1 MADEHSAR
9 TRADY
14 VVVGAGSSGCIV
26 ARRLADAGAS
36 VILLEAGGSDRSM
49 IVRKPGMVAVMHAI
63 PEVKKRFD
71 WGYYS
76 TPQESALNR
85 KIPQVR
91 GKVLGGSSAVNGMI
105 FVRGNRQNFD
115 DWAAEGCTGWS
126 YADVLSSY
134 RRLENW
140 EDGATEYRGGGG
152 GLQVTR
158 VAGLA
163 PASEAFMDS
172 LARVTG
178 TKRLDDYNGPEQEG
192 VGPFQQSVGGGVRNS
207 SSIAFLD
214 GKEPANLTVRTG
226 ATVARV
232 VISGGRATG
241 VELITPAGRE
251 IIHANQEV
259 VLSAGVYGSAQILML
274 SGVGPAAHL
283 RQVGV
288 DVVADLP
295 VGDNLHDHLFAPMTF
310 TTRSALHRGTAP
322 YFARSLAKEYLGGGG
337 WMSHTVFDAVG
348 FVRSAQA
355 TTIPDIQIHVL
366 PWAYPT
372 PNQDAPIRH
381 HVHKKPALTLMS
393 TLIYPHSRGTVR
405 LASADPSA
413 APLIDPGYL
422 RDPRDT
428 EVLLDG
434 MEIIRESMSGRELA
448 ADVAELHPGGA
459 YRDRAALAKELP
471 NRATTVYHPVGSCRM
486 GVDDAAVVDPQLR
499 VRGISGLRVADS
511 SIMPSI
517 TGGNTNAPA
526 LMIGEHAAAIMTGPP
541 GRGA

>member
-1 MADEHSAR
+1 MTDEGSAGQ
-9 TRADY
+9 RADY
-14 VVVGAGSSGCIV
+14 VVAGAGSSGCVV

-49 IVRKPGMVAVMHAI
+49 MVRKPGMVAVMHAV

-76 TPQESALNR
+76 TPQVDALGR

-91 GKVLGGSSAVNGMI
+91 GKVLGGSSSINGMI

-115 DWAAEGCTGWS
+115 DWAADGCPGWS
-126 YADVLSSY
+126 YADVLKSY

-140 EDGATEYRGGGG
+140 EDGPTDHRGSGGPV
-152 GLQVTR
+152 QVTR
-158 VAGLA
+158 VQGLA
-163 PASEAFMDS
+163 PASDAFIDA
-172 LARVTG
+172 LARVSG
-178 TKRLDDYNGPEQEG
+178 TKRVADYNGPEQEG
-192 VGPFQQSVGGGVRNS
+192 VGPFQQSVGGGVRYS
-207 SSIAFLD
+207 SSVSYLD
-214 GKEPANLTVRTG
+214 GKQPGNLTIRTG
-226 ATVARV
+226 VTVSRV
-232 VISGGRATG
+232 VIHQGRATG
-241 VELITPAGRE
+241 VEVITAAGRE
-251 IIHANQEV
+251 VINADQEV

-274 SGVGPAAHL
+274 SGIGPASHL
-283 RQVGV
+283 KDVGV

-310 TTRSALHRGTAP
+310 TTRSALHRGTTP

-348 FVRSAQA
+348 FVRSSLA

-381 HVHKKPALTLMS
+381 AVHKKPAITLMS
-393 TLIYPHSRGTVR
+393 TLIYPRSRGTVR
-405 LASADPSA
+405 LASSDPLA
-413 APLIDPGYL
+413 APLIDPAYL
-422 RDPRDT
+422 KDPLDAQ
-428 EVLLDG
+428 VLLDG
-434 MEIIRESMSGRELA
+434 MEIIRAAVGAGDMES
-448 ADVAELHPGGA
+448 DVAELHPGGG
-459 YRDRAALAKELP
+459 YRDRAALGEELP

-486 GVDDAAVVDPQLR
+486 GSDERAVVDPQLR

-526 LMIGEHAAAIMTGPP
+526 LMIGEHCAAIMTSE
-541 GRGA
+541 RVGA